1 MIGEIRSMII
11 SEFNG
16 HNLPHSIDWIGGDDK
31 SLSAMWEERRKA
43 VSMVDPLLNYP
54 CNINKSAQSFYSN
67 SWSHYF

>member
-16 HNLPHSIDWIGGDDK
+16 ANLPHSIDWIGGDDN

-43 VSMVDPLLNYP
+43 VSRVDPVLNYP
-54 CNINKSAQSFYSN
+54 CNINKPAQSFYGN
-67 SWSHYF
+67 SCSHYF